1 MRWIRVGFLVF
12 LILLCIPRIAHAQ
25 ETGEV
30 LFYEWDENGEA
41 IDKAEDII
49 FLQNSDAGTKAYV
62 LFYALFHPLQK
73 DKVTYVPLGAKLE
86 NISYNNGIL
95 TVSLS
100 CPEDDY
106 MAGEGERL
114 FFRQMKKTAY
124 SIQKIRGIIV
134 ELNGET
140 IQLEDKAD
148 F

>member
-25 ETGEV
+25 ETGRV

-49 FLQNSDAGTKAYV
+49 FLQNSGVETKAYV
-62 LFYALFHPLQK
+62 LFYALFHPLQE
-73 DKVTYVPLGAKLE
+73 DKITYVPLGAKLE

-95 TVSLS
+95 IVSLS
-100 CPEDDY
+100 CPEEDY
-106 MAGEGERL
+106 AAGEGERL

-124 SIQKIRGIIV
+124 SIQEIRGIIIKIND
-134 ELNGET
+134 EI